1 MNVNGNR
8 IADKSYRLTDSGIIH
23 CSVKVVIVGCGRVGA
38 RLALQLTGEG
48 HEVTVIDQSAASFTR
63 LGDNFGGTALL
74 GNGIDEDMLKRAGIE
89 EADAFC
95 ALTNGDNR
103 NIMSAEMAQKVF
115 NVPKVVCR
123 IYDPIRYE
131 VYKDLG
137 LGVICPTIVGTDMV
151 HEILVKD

>member
-1 MNVNGNR
+1 MP
-8 IADKSYRLTDSGIIH
+8 DQSYRLAQFGH
-23 CSVKVVIVGCGRVGA
+23 NPLFVKVVIVGCGRVGS
-38 RLALQLTGEG
+38 RLALQLVEEG
-48 HEVTVIDQSAASFTR
+48 HEVTVIDQASSSFTR

-115 NVPKVVCR
+115 NVPKVICR

-131 VYKDLG
+131 VYRELG
-137 LGVICPTIVGTDMV
+137 LGVICPTIMGTESV
-151 HEILVKD
+151 HSILLKD

>member
-1 MNVNGNR
+1 M
-8 IADKSYRLTDSGIIH
+8 
-23 CSVKVVIVGCGRVGA
+23 GCGRVGA
-38 RLALQLTGEG
+38 RLALQLTEEG
-48 HEVTVIDQSAASFTR
+48 HQVTIIDQSPSSFSR
-63 LGDNFGGTALL
+63 LGDNFGGTALI

-123 IYDPIRYE
+123 IYDPIRFE

-137 LGVICPTIVGTDMV
+137 LGVICPTIMGTDTV
-151 HEILVKD
+151 HEILVTD